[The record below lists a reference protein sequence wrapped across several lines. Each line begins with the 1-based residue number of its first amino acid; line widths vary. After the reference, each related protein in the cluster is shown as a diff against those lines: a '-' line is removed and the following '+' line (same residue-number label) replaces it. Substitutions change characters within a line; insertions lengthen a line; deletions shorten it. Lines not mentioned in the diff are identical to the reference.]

1 MMPSS
6 SASIVVVMVVLVAVL
21 LLLLLLPL
29 RHTVA
34 VVVVRMVVVVTR
46 TSSRYVNLSLVLS
59 AASGDSGSGD
69 SVAVLFEHRFQT
81 AVGNAA
87 VDDCGRKSNVA
98 ATAAAA
104 VVVVV
109 VIVMIGVGACAA
121 AVETVGGRRC
131 GEHASGE
138 SDEELRDDSLQPYIL

>member
-1 MMPSS
+1 M
-6 SASIVVVMVVLVAVL
+6 AVL
-21 LLLLLLPL
+21 LWPL
-29 RHTVA
+29 RHTVAA

-46 TSSRYVNLSLVLS
+46 TSSGYVNLSLVLS
-59 AASGDSGSGD
+59 AAAGDDGGISD
-69 SVAVLFEHRFQT
+69 SVSVLFEHRFQAAVGNA

-87 VDDCGRKSNVA
+87 VDDCGRKSDRA

-104 VVVVV
+104 VVVVIV
-109 VIVMIGVGACAA
+109 VVGCACAA

-131 GEHASGE
+131 GEHASRE

>member
-1 MMPSS
+1 M
-6 SASIVVVMVVLVAVL
+6 AVL
-21 LLLLLLPL
+21 LWPL

-46 TSSRYVNLSLVLS
+46 TSPGYVNLSLVLS
-59 AASGDSGSGD
+59 AAGDGGGGGDSLT
-69 SVAVLFEHRFQT
+69 VLFEHRFQA

-87 VDDCGRKSNVA
+87 VDDCGRKGDRA
-98 ATAAAA
+98 ATTAGA
-104 VVVVV
+104 VVVVDIV
-109 VIVMIGVGACAA
+109 VVMIGVGACAA